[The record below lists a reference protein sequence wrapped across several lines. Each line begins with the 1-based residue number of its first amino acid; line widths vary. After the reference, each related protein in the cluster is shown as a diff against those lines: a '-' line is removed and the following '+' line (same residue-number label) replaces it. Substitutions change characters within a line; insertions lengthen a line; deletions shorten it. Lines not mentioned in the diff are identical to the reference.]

1 VDYDAPPADPDGRR
15 ACLKIAEAGHLWL
28 SKDFRATA
36 DSATWKL
43 QISNPINESWTA
55 ECDTKTLASDR
66 NYYWQLASSAWVGVG
81 PMHDLRAE
89 PIISDPQ
96 NPDTIRVLLWT
107 SKTALFT
114 LHLVQGWNLVS
125 TPVEPVDP
133 NPEAIFP
140 LSVASAVWEYNN
152 PGGYTNPTAIAAKK
166 GYWVLAPATKD
177 VLIQGTRPIDRTIP
191 VKVGWNLVG
200 CVPESAGGTCAL
212 PPNPPILAVWGY
224 NNPGGYVSPA
234 QLDEGRGY
242 WMMSSQDTTVASAA
256 SRGAS
261 SEPTAAA
268 AGWPLT
274 LQLFN
279 GAAKFLAVEC
289 WTQAA
294 IPQRDRH
301 AHTSHGRCREA
312 LCRGRLLASPP
323 PSLAGADGPRGSQA
337 SPSPCLGFPY
347 RGKPA
352 TGSEAEICPG
362 RSETETALDLAGIRS
377 IMRGQ

>member
-1 VDYDAPPADPDGRR
+1 VGADCAIEFSVTGKSVQPGDTVTIEYRNTADPPFMWNLCFDAQGNP
-15 ACLKIAEAGHLWL
+15 AYGVPCAAGVFAWWL
-28 SKDFRATA
+28 DPKFPPGTYEVRVWHERYGPEVQGT
-36 DSATWKL
+36 SAQFVVL
-43 QISNPINESWTA
+43 SP
-55 ECDTKTLASDR
+55 
-66 NYYWQLASSAWVGVG
+66 WV
-81 PMHDLRAE
+81 
-89 PIISDPQ
+89 
-96 NPDTIRVLLWT
+96 
-107 SKTALFT
+107 

-125 TPVEPVDP
+125 TPIEPLDP
-133 NPEAIFP
+133 TRGVIFP
-140 LSVASAVWEYNN
+140 PSVASAVWEYDSKT
-152 PGGYTNPTAIAAKK
+152 GYSVPKEIHPKK
-166 GYWVLAPATKD
+166 GYWVMAVATQD
-177 VLIQGTRPIDRTIP
+177 VTIQGIRPTDRTIP

-200 CVPESAGGTCAL
+200 CVPAQAGGTCAI
-212 PPNPPILAVWGY
+212 PPNPPIQAVWGY
-224 NNPGGYVSPA
+224 NNPGGYVVPP

-362 RSETETALDLAGIRS
+362 RSETETALDLAEIRS